1 MSLDQ
6 LEPLVWTDVGRY
18 AGPVAVGGLL
28 IMLAAAL
35 LRVTAPDMSSGR
47 KRGAEA
53 AFTVGICAL
62 IAGVFASQFVRVLPT
77 SDAVRNNV
85 AAVTA
90 WAETEYGVGIT
101 DHTARSV
108 VMELDDQVD
117 QTSIFTVQADNGN
130 RYVRIEVNDGKLRL
144 VETVE
149 LPKIP
154 VNP

>member
-1 MSLDQ
+1 M
-6 LEPLVWTDVGRY
+6 
-18 AGPVAVGGLL
+18 
-28 IMLAAAL
+28 
-35 LRVTAPDMSSGR
+35 
-47 KRGAEA
+47 
-53 AFTVGICAL
+53 
-62 IAGVFASQFVRVLPT
+62 
-77 SDAVRNNV
+77 
-85 AAVTA
+85 TA